1 MATAATA
8 KNRVSL
14 MVRRF
19 LLCFAWIAVVTG
31 APATEAGE
39 KVFVHALEGP
49 PESLDFAK
57 TATERANRVAWLMSD
72 ALLNVSKDGKR
83 LEPGLAESWTL
94 SQDGLQ
100 AVLRLRAGVT
110 FHDGTALDARA
121 VKDSLERQFRPG
133 HPLYS
138 ADPKN
143 AKEQLLRDLIDSIEV
158 QNELTLGLKL
168 KHSGL
173 HYLSQ
178 VEVASPTALAKLGKE
193 FERAP
198 AYTGPFKFESA
209 SKEQIVLAANDKY
222 WAGRPKIDRVVF
234 RLIPDSKTVVEALLS
249 GELDFTP
256 SLADPT
262 LFERIRATPQVKLA
276 PVPGL
281 NVFYLGFYTERP
293 PLNNPALRRAV
304 AQAVNIQRAT
314 QFLGRGA
321 AVAAKGPLP
330 PEMRNFDPAASQPPY
345 DPQAAREQLGKAG
358 YGAGVTLRLVHN
370 SALTFVAEMAGAIQ
384 NDLNRVG
391 IKVELIG
398 KPSYP
403 ELVKAVRAREG
414 DMFLYSWHVR
424 APQPERILVPLFHS
438 RSIDTSNLTHYR
450 NQNLDRML
458 DEALRL
464 PEGPAEARLYSQIQK
479 LIVDEA
485 PMAFL
490 YHAVRMAAYSERV
503 QGLELDIATLPHD
516 KLVRV
521 DISQ

>member
-1 MATAATA
+1 
-8 KNRVSL
+8 

-19 LLCFAWIAVVTG
+19 LLCIAWIAVVAG
-31 APATEAGE
+31 VPVTEAGE
-39 KVFVHALEGP
+39 KVFFHALEGP

-72 ALLNVSKDGKR
+72 TLLNVSKDGKR

-94 SQDGLQ
+94 SPDGLQ
-100 AVLRLRAGVT
+100 AVMRLRPGVT
-110 FHDGTALDARA
+110 FHDGTTLDARA

-133 HPLYS
+133 HPLYT

-158 QNELTLGLKL
+158 QDGLALGLKL
-168 KHSGL
+168 KYSGL

-178 VEVASPTALAKLGKE
+178 VEVASPAALAKLGKE
-193 FERAP
+193 FGRDP
-198 AYTGPFKFESA
+198 AYTGPFKFESI
-209 SKEQIVLAANDKY
+209 SKEQIVLSANDKY

-234 RLIPDSKTVVEALLS
+234 RLIPESKAVVEALMNGDVDLI
-249 GELDFTP
+249 P
-256 SLADPT
+256 VLADPIY
-262 LFERIRATPQVKLA
+262 FDRVRQHPGVKIF

-281 NVFYLGFYTERP
+281 NIFYLGFYTERP
-293 PLNNPALRRAV
+293 ALSSPVLRRAV
-304 AQAVNIQRAT
+304 TQAVNIQRAA

-321 AVAAKGPLP
+321 AVTAKGPLP
-330 PEMRNFDPAASQPPY
+330 PEMMAYDASASQAPY
-345 DPQAAREQLGKAG
+345 DPGAAKDHLARGGFAKGL
-358 YGAGVTLRLVHN
+358 TLRLVHN
-370 SALTFVAEMAGAIQ
+370 SAVTFMAEMAGAIQ
-384 NDLNRVG
+384 NDLGRVG

-403 ELVKAVRAREG
+403 ELVRAVRAREG

-450 NQNLDRML
+450 NQSLDRML

-464 PEGPAEARLYSQIQK
+464 PEGPAETRLYSQIQK

-485 PMAFL
+485 PMTFL

-516 KLVRV
+516 KLVKV
-521 DISQ
+521 DLAQ

>member
-1 MATAATA
+1 
-8 KNRVSL
+8 

-19 LLCFAWIAVVTG
+19 LLCIAWIVVAVLPPVAG
-31 APATEAGE
+31 AGE

-94 SQDGLQ
+94 SPDGLQ
-100 AVLRLRAGVT
+100 AVMRIRPGVT

-158 QNELTLGLKL
+158 QDGLTLGLKM
-168 KHSGL
+168 KYSGL

-178 VEVASPTALAKLGKE
+178 VEVASPSALAKLGKE
-193 FERAP
+193 FGRAP
-198 AYTGPFKFESA
+198 AYTGPFKLESL
-209 SKEQIVLAANDKY
+209 SKEQIVLSANDKY

-234 RLIPDSKTVVEALLS
+234 RFIPESKATVEALVK
-249 GELDFTP
+249 GDVDFVP
-256 SLADPT
+256 VLGDPIYYD
-262 LFERIRATPQVKLA
+262 RIRQSSGVKLLS
-276 PVPGL
+276 VPGL
-281 NVFYLGFYTERP
+281 NIFYLGFYTERP
-293 PLNNPALRRAV
+293 PLDSPVLRRAV
-304 AQAVNIQRAT
+304 TQAVNVQRAA

-330 PEMRNFDPAASQPPY
+330 PEMKNYDPAVSQPRY
-345 DPQAAREQLGKAG
+345 DPQAAKEQLGKAAH
-358 YGAGVTLRLVHN
+358 GAGLTLRLVHN

-384 NDLNRVG
+384 NDLGRVG

-403 ELVKAVRAREG
+403 ELVRAVRAREG

-450 NQNLDRML
+450 SQSLDRML

-464 PEGPAEARLYSQIQK
+464 PEGPAETRLYSQIQK

-485 PMAFL
+485 PMTFL

-516 KLVRV
+516 KLVKV
-521 DISQ
+521 DLAQ

>member
-1 MATAATA
+1 
-8 KNRVSL
+8 

-19 LLCFAWIAVVTG
+19 LLCIAWIVVAVLPPVAG
-31 APATEAGE
+31 AGE

-83 LEPGLAESWTL
+83 LEPGLADSWTL

-100 AVLRLRAGVT
+100 AVMRLRPGVT

-133 HPLYS
+133 HPLYT

-143 AKEQLLRDLIDSIEV
+143 AKEQLLRDLINSIEV
-158 QNELTLGLKL
+158 QDELTLGLKL
-168 KHSGL
+168 KYSGL

-178 VEVASPTALAKLGKE
+178 VEVASPAALAKLGKE
-193 FERAP
+193 FGRAP
-198 AYTGPFKFESA
+198 AYTGPFKFESV
-209 SKEQIVLAANDKY
+209 SKEQIVLSANDKY
-222 WAGRPKIDRVVF
+222 WAGRPKIDRVLF
-234 RLIPDSKTVVEALLS
+234 RMIPEGKAVVEALMN
-249 GELDFTP
+249 GDVDYIP
-256 SLADPT
+256 VLADPIY
-262 LFERIRATPQVKLA
+262 FDRVRQTPGVKLL

-281 NVFYLGFYTERP
+281 NIFYLGFYTERP
-293 PLNNPALRRAV
+293 PLSSPVLRRAV
-304 AQAVNIQRAT
+304 TQAVNIQRAA

-321 AVAAKGPLP
+321 AVTAKGPLP
-330 PEMRNFDPAASQPPY
+330 PEMMSYDASASQPPY
-345 DPQAAREQLGKAG
+345 DPEAAKEELAKGGFGKG
-358 YGAGVTLRLVHN
+358 LTLRLVHN
-370 SALTFVAEMAGAIQ
+370 SAVTFMAEMAGAIQ
-384 NDLNRVG
+384 NDLGRVG

-398 KPSYP
+398 MPSYP
-403 ELVKAVRAREG
+403 EMVKAVRAREG

-450 NQNLDRML
+450 NQTLDRML

-464 PEGPAEARLYSQIQK
+464 PEGPAESRVYSQIQK
-479 LIVDEA
+479 LIVNEA
-485 PMAFL
+485 PMVFL
-490 YHAVRMAAYSERV
+490 YHAIRMAAYSERV
-503 QGLELDIATLPHD
+503 QGLDLDIATLPHD
-516 KLVRV
+516 KLVKV
-521 DISQ
+521 DIAP

>member
-1 MATAATA
+1 
-8 KNRVSL
+8 

-19 LLCFAWIAVVTG
+19 LLWIAWIAVV
-31 APATEAGE
+31 AGSPVTQASE

-49 PESLDFAK
+49 PESFDFSK

-94 SQDGLQ
+94 SPDGLR
-100 AVLRLRAGVT
+100 VVMRLRAGVT

-121 VKDSLERQFRPG
+121 AKDSLERQFRPG
-133 HPLYS
+133 HPLYTTE
-138 ADPKN
+138 PKN
-143 AKEQLLRDLIDSIEV
+143 AKEQLLRDLIESIEI
-158 QNELTLGLKL
+158 QNDLTLSLKL
-168 KHSGL
+168 KYSGL

-178 VEVASPTALAKLGKE
+178 VEVASPSALAKLGKE
-193 FERAP
+193 FGRAP
-198 AYTGPFKFESA
+198 VYTGPFKFESV
-209 SKEQIVLAANDKY
+209 SKEQIVLSANDKY

-234 RLIPDSKTVVEALLS
+234 RLIPESKAVVEALMK
-249 GELDFTP
+249 GDVDFIP
-256 SLADPT
+256 VLADPIY
-262 LFERIRATPQVKLA
+262 FDRVRQSPGIKLL

-293 PLNNPALRRAV
+293 PLSSPVLRRAV
-304 AQAVNIQRAT
+304 TQAVNVQRAA

-321 AVAAKGPLP
+321 AVTARGPLP
-330 PEMRNFDPAASQPPY
+330 PEMMSYDVSASQPPY
-345 DPQAAREQLGKAG
+345 DPEAAKEQLAKGGFDKGLA
-358 YGAGVTLRLVHN
+358 LRLVHN
-370 SALTFVAEMAGAIQ
+370 SAVTFMAEMAGAIQ
-384 NDLNRVG
+384 NDLGRVG

-403 ELVKAVRAREG
+403 EVVKAVRAREG

-464 PEGPAEARLYSQIQK
+464 PEGPAETRLYSQIQK
-479 LIVDEA
+479 LIVAEA
-485 PMAFL
+485 PMTFL

-503 QGLELDIATLPHD
+503 QGLDLDIASLPRD
-516 KLVRV
+516 KLLKV
-521 DISQ
+521 DIAP